1 MTLNPQ
7 IYLVTETIKH
17 RSTEL
22 RNSYLNN
29 VKSMAYENPARENLG
44 CGNFAHAIAAS
55 DDKEKMRQKN
65 TKAPNIAI
73 VTAYNDMLSAH
84 QPYRTYPEKIKSAI
98 NNAGGTA
105 QVAGGVPAMCDGI
118 TQGQLGMELSLF
130 SRDTIAKATAIALSH
145 QMFDG
150 AIMLGV
156 CDKIVPGLLI
166 GALQF
171 GHLPTVFIPAG
182 PMPSGISNSEKVS
195 ARKKH
200 AAGLISSDKLLDAEC
215 SSYHSPGTCTFYGT
229 ANSNQILLEAMGLQY
244 VGSSFVQPNT
254 ELREQLT
261 QYSSE
266 QILGA
271 TALGNKYLPLYEIV
285 TAEALVNAIVAL
297 LASGG
302 STNHTIHLIAIARAA
317 GYLINWDDFDI
328 ISKATPSL
336 CKIYPNGE
344 ADINQFHLAGGTH
357 KLFLELQEL
366 GLLHLDTKTCTG
378 RRFGES
384 FAHPILSNGELQWS
398 TEPSENSGE
407 GVLARAASPFHAEGG
422 IQLLTGNIG
431 RSVIKVSA
439 VSNENKCVRAEAIV
453 LSDPSELK
461 KLYDTEQLNKDAV
474 IVVPNQGPKANGMPE
489 LHQLMPIL
497 LNIQSA
503 GHKVAL
509 ITDGR
514 MSGASG
520 AVPAAIHMVPEAA
533 DNGMIGLI
541 RTGDMI
547 TLDAIAGSLSIEVD
561 SAVFKTREYDRSM
574 NCRESVG
581 RQLFQNDR
589 KIVSNAEKGAS
600 TLFD

>member
-1 MTLNPQ
+1 MALNPQ
-7 IYLVTETIKH
+7 ICLVTETIKN
-17 RSTEL
+17 RSVES
-22 RNSYLNN
+22 RENYLKYI
-29 VKSMAYENPARENLG
+29 KSMGYGKPARENLS

-55 DDKEKMRQKN
+55 GDQEKARQRN

-84 QPYRTYPEKIKSAI
+84 QPYENYPEKIKTAI

-105 QVAGGVPAMCDGI
+105 QVAGGVPAMCDGV
-118 TQGQLGMELSLF
+118 TQGQAGMELSLF
-130 SRDTIAKATAIALSH
+130 SRDAIAKATAIALSH

-150 AIMLGV
+150 AVMLGV

-171 GHLPTVFIPAG
+171 GHLPTLFIPAG

-195 ARKKH
+195 ARKKQ
-200 AAGLISSDKLLDAEC
+200 AAGLIGSDKLLEAEC
-215 SSYHSPGTCTFYGT
+215 ASYHSPGTCTFYGT
-229 ANSNQILLEAMGLQY
+229 ANSNQILLEAMGLQP

-254 ELREQLT
+254 ELREKLT
-261 QYSSE
+261 RYSSE
-266 QILGA
+266 QILELTSLSG
-271 TALGNKYLPLYEIV
+271 KYLPLHEIV

-317 GYLINWDDFDI
+317 GYKINWDDFDI
-328 ISKATPSL
+328 ISKTTPTL

-344 ADINQFHLAGGTH
+344 ADINQFHLAGGTQ
-357 KLFLELQEL
+357 KLFLELQKL
-366 GLLHLDTKTCTG
+366 DLLHLDAKTCTG
-378 RRFGES
+378 KRLGDSIRQ
-384 FAHPILSNGELQWS
+384 PILSDGRLLWS
-398 TEPSENSGE
+398 VVPTASSDE
-407 GVLARAASPFHAEGG
+407 GVLARANSPFHPEGG

-439 VSNENKCVRAEAIV
+439 VSEENKFIRAEAIV
-453 LSDPSELK
+453 LSDPVELK
-461 KLYDTEQLNKDAV
+461 ELYNTGQLNRDAV

-497 LNIQSA
+497 LNLQVA

-520 AVPAAIHMVPEAA
+520 SVPAAIHMVPEAV
-533 DNGMIGLI
+533 DKGIIGLI
-541 RTGDMI
+541 QTGDMI
-547 TLDAIAGSLSIEVD
+547 TLDAINGSLNLEI
-561 SAVFKTREYDRSM
+561 DRVNFDKRVYHHPITSS
-574 NCRESVG
+574 ESVG
-581 RQLFQNDR
+581 RILFKNDR
-589 KIVSNAEKGAS
+589 KNVSDAEKGAC

>member
-1 MTLNPQ
+1 M
-7 IYLVTETIKH
+7 
-17 RSTEL
+17 
-22 RNSYLNN
+22 
-29 VKSMAYENPARENLG
+29 
-44 CGNFAHAIAAS
+44 
-55 DDKEKMRQKN
+55 
-65 TKAPNIAI
+65 
-73 VTAYNDMLSAH
+73 
-84 QPYRTYPEKIKSAI
+84 
-98 NNAGGTA
+98 
-105 QVAGGVPAMCDGI
+105 
-118 TQGQLGMELSLF
+118 
-130 SRDTIAKATAIALSH
+130 
-145 QMFDG
+145 
-150 AIMLGV
+150 
-156 CDKIVPGLLI
+156 
-166 GALQF
+166 
-171 GHLPTVFIPAG
+171 
-182 PMPSGISNSEKVS
+182 
-195 ARKKH
+195 
-200 AAGLISSDKLLDAEC
+200 
-215 SSYHSPGTCTFYGT
+215 
-229 ANSNQILLEAMGLQY
+229 
-244 VGSSFVQPNT
+244 
-254 ELREQLT
+254 
-261 QYSSE
+261 
-266 QILGA
+266 
-271 TALGNKYLPLYEIV
+271 
-285 TAEALVNAIVAL
+285 
-297 LASGG
+297 
-302 STNHTIHLIAIARAA
+302 
-317 GYLINWDDFDI
+317 
-328 ISKATPSL
+328 
-336 CKIYPNGE
+336 
-344 ADINQFHLAGGTH
+344 QFHLAGGTH

-384 FAHPILSNGELQWS
+384 FAHPILSDGELQWS
-398 TEPSENSGE
+398 TEPSENSDE

-439 VSNENKCVRAEAIV
+439 VSNDNKCVRAEAIV

-461 KLYDTEQLNKDAV
+461 KLYDAEQLNKDAV

-533 DNGMIGLI
+533 DDGMIGLI

-547 TLDAIAGSLSIEVD
+547 TLDAIAGSLNIEID

-574 NCRESVG
+574 TCRESVG